1 MRDNI
6 KISAKTVEDA
16 IEIALIELDVS
27 RDEVSIEVL
36 TEGKSGLFGMIGATD
51 ARVSVT
57 KLGDTSNASSSAITY
72 LNEILSI
79 LDVDA
84 LATVRTVNNNNKGPV
99 IDIQGEDSGLLI
111 GKKGEN
117 LNALQFI
124 LNRILRS
131 NSVDSFV
138 TLDIEQYKERRSQS
152 LNTLATR
159 VADRVMNSN
168 RSITLE
174 PMNASERR
182 MIHTAL
188 ADHTGVKTESSGSGY
203 NRKVVVMPIKI

>member
-1 MRDNI
+1 
-6 KISAKTVEDA
+6 
-16 IEIALIELDVS
+16 
-27 RDEVSIEVL
+27 
-36 TEGKSGLFGMIGATD
+36 MIGATD

-57 KLGDTSNASSSAITY
+57 KLGDTSKASSSAITH

-84 LATVRTVNNNNKGPV
+84 LATVRTVNNNNGPV

>member
-1 MRDNI
+1 
-6 KISAKTVEDA
+6 
-16 IEIALIELDVS
+16 
-27 RDEVSIEVL
+27 
-36 TEGKSGLFGMIGATD
+36 MIGATD

>member
-1 MRDNI
+1 
-6 KISAKTVEDA
+6 
-16 IEIALIELDVS
+16 
-27 RDEVSIEVL
+27 
-36 TEGKSGLFGMIGATD
+36 MIGATD

-117 LNALQFI
+117 LNALQK
-124 LNRILRS
+124 R
-131 NSVDSFV
+131 D
-138 TLDIEQYKERRSQS
+138 TLQC
-152 LNTLATR
+152 
-159 VADRVMNSN
+159 
-168 RSITLE
+168 
-174 PMNASERR
+174 
-182 MIHTAL
+182 
-188 ADHTGVKTESSGSGY
+188 
-203 NRKVVVMPIKI
+203 

>member
-1 MRDNI
+1 
-6 KISAKTVEDA
+6 
-16 IEIALIELDVS
+16 
-27 RDEVSIEVL
+27 
-36 TEGKSGLFGMIGATD
+36 MIGATD

-84 LATVRTVNNNNKGPV
+84 LATVRTVNNNNGPV

-131 NSVDSFV
+131 NNVDSFA

-159 VADRVMNSN
+159 VAERVMNSN